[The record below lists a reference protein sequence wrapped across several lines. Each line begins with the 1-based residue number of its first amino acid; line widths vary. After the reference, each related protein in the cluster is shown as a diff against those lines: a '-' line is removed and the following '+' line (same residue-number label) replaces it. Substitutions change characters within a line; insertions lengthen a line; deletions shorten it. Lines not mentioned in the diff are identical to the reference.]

1 MRRRVYVIVG
11 EYSANPRFLPPER
24 RSPEWLAEPAPEPPV
39 EELSRL
45 FFRYPNRSEDG
56 RARPEDWERE
66 FGLPSPVGLVDLLAS
81 SAPYRQVLAQTG
93 ATITPVSGASD

>member
-24 RSPEWLAEPAPEPPV
+24 RSPEWLAEPAPEPPS

-56 RARPEDWERE
+56 RARAEDWERE
-66 FGLPSPVGLVDLLAS
+66 FGLPAAVGLVDLLAS
-81 SAPYRQVLAQTG
+81 SAHRALSSLHALLGEKVYRRTC
-93 ATITPVSGASD
+93 